1 MLRKVV
7 IGVVC
12 GIIGYAIGAVGGGL
26 LISATSSNT
35 HDLSVEAAMTGAFV
49 TGPLVGLLAAILG
62 FLKAR
67 PAKPP
72 VP

>member
-1 MLRKVV
+1 MLRKIV

-12 GIIGYAIGAVGGGL
+12 GVTGYLIGAVGGGL

-35 HDLSVEAAMTGAFV
+35 HDLSVEAAMTGALV

-62 FLKAR
+62 FVRAR
-67 PAKPP
+67 ASKPSA
-72 VP
+72 